1 MDIKVCKDYMWRQA
15 MVDIDWN
22 RYLEYGGATYTPAN
36 REVTFMEEDVN
47 QEQLLEYISR
57 GYAIKINC

>member
-22 RYLEYGGATYTPAN
+22 RYPEYGGATYTPAN